1 MNFTIELGRGA
12 TYANNRFTVYKYS
25 IYDESSV
32 LAGQT
37 RRQWIDD
44 FDTLEEARAAYPEA
58 EVQVSH
64 SLYRPPYLGHLPQED

>member
-1 MNFTIELGRGA
+1 MSTIAFDQMALTRIA
-12 TYANNRFTVYKYS
+12 DFARPLTRLHQ
-25 IYDESSV
+25 
-32 LAGQT
+32 LA